1 MPSREPMSLMSSF
14 ATDVAIDLGTANTCV
29 FARGRGI
36 VLNEPSI
43 VAFNTAKGE
52 VEAVGQ
58 EAYDMLGKTPPNI
71 TAIRPMK
78 DGVIAD
84 FDAAEKMLMHF
95 VKKAH
100 GRRPLL
106 RPRLVI
112 GVPPEITPVERRAV
126 KDSGFRVKASEV
138 HLIDEPMAAAIGAGL
153 PIAEP
158 AGNMIVDIG
167 GGTTD
172 IAVISMAG
180 TVYGRS
186 LRVAGDAMNE
196 AITTYMR
203 KACSLHVGERTA
215 EQIKWELGSA
225 LPLEFPITME
235 VKGRHVSQGVPR
247 TVTVCDTQIREAL
260 GDTLRQIVDAV
271 RDSLERIP
279 PELCADIYD
288 RGVVLTGGGAMLR
301 NLDKRLAEETGLP
314 VLVAENPLTT
324 VVTGAGMILSDLPLL
339 RKVVWA

>member
-1 MPSREPMSLMSSF
+1 MSLMSAF

-43 VAFNTAKGE
+43 VAFNVARGE
-52 VEAVGQ
+52 IEAVGI
-58 EAYDMLGKTPPNI
+58 EAHEMLGRTPSNI
-71 TAIRPMK
+71 KPVRPMK

-84 FDAAEKMLMHF
+84 FEAAEKMLMYF
-95 VKKAH
+95 VRKAH
-100 GRRPLL
+100 GRRPFV

-138 HLIDEPMAAAIGAGL
+138 FLVDESMAAAIGSGL
-153 PIAEP
+153 PVTEP
-158 AGNMIVDIG
+158 AGNMIIDIG

-186 LRVAGDAMNE
+186 LRVAGDAMDE
-196 AITTYMR
+196 AIIQYLR
-203 KACSLHVGERTA
+203 KACDLHIGERTA
-215 EQIKWELGSA
+215 QQIKFDIGSA
-225 LPLEFPITME
+225 APLDTPLKLE
-235 VKGRHVSQGVPR
+235 VKGRHAIEGVPR
-247 TVTVCDTQIREAL
+247 TVTVADWQIREAL
-260 GDTLRQIVDAV
+260 AEPLRQIVQAV

-279 PELCADIYD
+279 PELSADIYD
-288 RGVVLTGGGAMLR
+288 RGVVLTGGGALLR
-301 NLDKRLAEETGLP
+301 NLDKRLRDETGLP
-314 VLVAENPLTT
+314 VLVAENPLTS
-324 VVTGAGMILSDLPLL
+324 VVMGAGMMLSDMPLL
-339 RKVVWA
+339 KKVAWD